1 MRVQYP
7 GNPPQSH
14 RWALNPSALRVV
26 HGHNVGDQV
35 MRMIVM
41 MIMMMA
47 VMMIMITMMLMMI
60 MMAGQDIRGPGQGV
74 EISEHQ
80 RPGECARMSGGDQA
94 DPLGDQL
101 CHRLRRGQGD
111 LYEIIHNA

>member
-14 RWALNPSALRVV
+14 RWAINPSALRVV

-35 MRMIVM
+35 MIMIVM
-41 MIMMMA
+41 MI
-47 VMMIMITMMLMMI
+47 VMIM

-74 EISEHQ
+74 KISEHQ
-80 RPGECARMSGGDQA
+80 RPGECARVSGGDQA
-94 DPLGDQL
+94 DPLRD
-101 CHRLRRGQGD
+101 
-111 LYEIIHNA
+111 